1 MAGFLKRLLG
11 WETERP
17 RMHGTAQLLEVP
29 GSAASAQPP
38 ADAFDSWPARASVR
52 AFASACSKLR
62 PVVSGSANHAVR
74 RALEWRPNAL
84 QTTSQFLAQTAT
96 ILKLCT
102 SCLILPVRDRAGAVC
117 GFWPLIPASARLYLV
132 GSVPWVDALAP
143 DGSRVTCQVA
153 ECGVLRTDQFRSAT
167 WGDGN
172 GPLAP
177 VVGQAMATVESVTG
191 AIRDSAQ
198 ILYIAKANG
207 IVADDD
213 LKATRDRF
221 ARDMLSTDGNG
232 TSLAVYDQKLVDL
245 ERVEPRNYAASSEQ
259 MQLVLSQVYGYFGTN
274 EDILQSKWD
283 EKTWT
288 AFYEGQVEPFAVQLS
303 QVLTCMTFT
312 EGERARG
319 NRIEFRSDR
328 LQYATTAALTNLI
341 SNMVDRGVMSIERA
355 RELLGDDTGGTF
367 VIRGEYVGLDSVG
380 RPDASPQGDPAPEG
394 GGGEGGEDAQQ
405 GGA

>member
-1 MAGFLKRLLG
+1 MGFLKSLLG

-17 RMHGTAQLLEVP
+17 RAHGTARLLEVP
-29 GSAASAQPP
+29 NSSASAQPP
-38 ADAFDSWPARASVR
+38 ADAFESWPARASVR
-52 AFASACSKLR
+52 AFANACSKLR
-62 PVVSGSANHAVR
+62 PVVTGSANRAVR

-102 SCLILPVRDRAGAVC
+102 SCLVLPVRDGAGAVC
-117 GFWPLIPASARLYLV
+117 GFWPLVPASARLYLV
-132 GSVPWVDALAP
+132 GDVPWVDAFAP
-143 DGSRVTCQVA
+143 DGSRVTCPVA
-153 ECGVLRTDQFRSAT
+153 ECGVLRTDQFRSQM

-177 VVGQAMATVESVTG
+177 VVGQAMATVESVTS

-198 ILYIAKANG
+198 ILYIAKVNG
-207 IVADDD
+207 IVSDEDV
-213 LKATRDRF
+213 KATRDRF
-221 ARDMLSTDGNG
+221 ARDMLSSDNG
-232 TSLAVYDQKLVDL
+232 TSLALYDQKLVDL
-245 ERVEPRNYAASSEQ
+245 ERVEPKNYAASSEQ

-274 EDILQSKWD
+274 EAILQSKWD
-283 EKTWT
+283 EETWT

-319 NRIEFRSDR
+319 NGIEFRADR
-328 LQYATTAALTNLI
+328 LQYTTTATLTSLI

-355 RELLGDDTGGTF
+355 RDLLGDDTGGTF

-380 RPDASPQGDPAPEG
+380 RPDASPQGDPAPG
-394 GGGEGGEDAQQ
+394 GGGEEGGEDAQQ

>member
-11 WETERP
+11 WDTERP
-17 RMHGTAQLLEVP
+17 RLHGTAHLLEVP
-29 GSAASAQPP
+29 GSSAAAQPP
-38 ADAFDSWPARASVR
+38 ADTFDAWPARASVR

-62 PVVSGSANHAVR
+62 PVVSGTANHAVR

-84 QTTSQFLAQTAT
+84 QTTSQFLAQAAT

-117 GFWPLIPASARLYLV
+117 GFWPLIPSSARVYLV
-132 GSVPWVDALAP
+132 DAVAWVDAHAP
-143 DGSRVTCQVA
+143 DGTRVTCPVS
-153 ECGVLRTDQFRSAT
+153 ECGVLRTDQFRSSA

-172 GPLAP
+172 APLAP
-177 VVGQAMATVESVTG
+177 VVGQAVATVESLTG

-207 IVADDD
+207 IVDDED
-213 LKATRDRF
+213 LKKTRDRF
-221 ARDMLSTDGNG
+221 ARDMLSADGNS
-232 TSLAVYDQKLVDL
+232 TSLALYDSKLVEL
-245 ERVEPRNYAASSEQ
+245 ERVEPKNYAASSEQ

-303 QVLTCMTFT
+303 QVLTCMTFS

-319 NRIEFRSDR
+319 NRIEFRADR
-328 LQYATTAALTNLI
+328 LQYTTTATLTNLI

-380 RPDASPQGDPAPEG
+380 EPDADPQGDPAAPGGEEG
-394 GGGEGGEDAQQ
+394 GDDAQH